1 MGALIVIAE
10 DEPEQLEIV
19 LAPLER
25 AGYSTVAVQNGKEA
39 FDVIRSTSPDLAIL
53 DWNMPGMT
61 GPEIIRELRSHH
73 DTADI
78 YLILL
83 TGMADEQSRIEGIE
97 AGADDYLTKPFRS
110 RELLARVSIGM
121 RIRQSIKTLTDEV
134 NVLHRAVD
142 QSPASIVITDTS
154 GTIQYVNRK
163 FCEVTGYS
171 IEEAAGKTPRI
182 LKSGEKTPS
191 EYEAL
196 WTTITT
202 GKEWKGRFHNK
213 RKSGDFFWE
222 QALIC
227 PIKNDRGEITHFLA
241 IKEDITE
248 RVAQEEIKWKLEEEL
263 RKRNAELEK
272 MVADLKLMQNSL
284 VQSEKM
290 ASVGQLTAGIAHE
303 INNPLAFV
311 SSNLNRIQEYFADI
325 VELLAKWRALS
336 NSLQATPEGAAQL
349 KEINE
354 YAEQIDLPFLLEDF
368 PRMMES
374 IHEGAGRI
382 KKIVEGLR
390 GFAHMSQDDVNQVQ
404 LNNAIDDTLL
414 IVWNELKYKADLKKE
429 LDELPPVTCNAGE
442 IKQVIVNLLVNAAH
456 AIVDRG
462 TITISTRADEKYVY
476 LSIGDTGSG
485 IAPENLRRIFDPFFT
500 TKPVGKGTGLGLWI
514 SSSIVQKHGGTI
526 SVNSELGKGTTFTVK
541 LPITQEEI
549 QVSKEQ

>member
-1 MGALIVIAE
+1 MGAVIVIAE

-19 LAPLER
+19 VAPLER
-25 AGYSTVAVQNGKEA
+25 AGYSTVGVRNGTEA
-39 FDVIRSTSPDLAIL
+39 LDVIRTMTPDLAIL

-61 GPEIIRELRSHH
+61 GPEIIRELRSNHT
-73 DTADI
+73 TADI

-83 TGMADEQSRIEGIE
+83 TGLSDEQSRIEGIE

-121 RIRQSIKTLTDEV
+121 RIRQSIKTLADEV

-154 GTIQYVNRK
+154 GTIQYVNKK

-182 LKSGEKTPS
+182 LKSGEKSVS
-191 EYEAL
+191 EYDAL
-196 WTTITT
+196 WQTITS

-213 RKSGDFFWE
+213 RKSGDLFWE

-227 PIKNDRGEITHFLA
+227 PIKSDKGEITHFLA
-241 IKEDITE
+241 IKEDITD
-248 RVAQEEIKWKLEEEL
+248 RVAQEEIKRKLEEEL
-263 RKRNAELEK
+263 RERNAELEAT
-272 MVADLKLMQNSL
+272 VAHLKLMQNSL

-325 VELLAKWRALS
+325 VELLAQWRQLGEVLS
-336 NSLQATPEGAAQL
+336 ADPKAAGEL
-349 KEINE
+349 KGIKA
-354 YAEQIDLPFLLEDF
+354 YAEQIDLPFLLADF

-374 IHEGAGRI
+374 IHEGVERI

-390 GFAHMSQDDVNQVQ
+390 GFAHMSQDEAIPAQ
-404 LNNAIDDTLL
+404 LNTAIDDTLL
-414 IVWNELKYKADLKKE
+414 IVWNELKYKAEVKKHLE
-429 LDELPPVTCNAGE
+429 DVPPVTCNLGE

-456 AIVDRG
+456 AIAERG
-462 TITISTRADEKYVY
+462 VITISTRADEKYIY
-476 LSIGDTGSG
+476 LSVSDTGSG
-485 IAPENLRRIFDPFFT
+485 ISADNLRRIFDPFFT

-526 SVNSELGKGTTFTVK
+526 SVNSELGKGTTFVVK

-549 QVSKEQ
+549 HSSKEA